1 MNIAVI
7 LRAQSETNDNDMFR
21 LRIVAAFVILL
32 IGYKFF
38 EWLRLF
44 DNTSFYIKLL
54 IATFTD
60 IKPFM
65 VLFFGCLFTFGT
77 TIYFIA

>member
-1 MNIAVI
+1 MSDEEEI
-7 LRAQSETNDNDMFR
+7 QR
-21 LRIVAAFVILL
+21 LRIIGAFVILL
-32 IGYKFF
+32 IGFKFF

-54 IATFTD
+54 IATFLD
-60 IKPFM
+60 IRPFM
-65 VLFFGCLFTFGT
+65 VLFFGSLLTFGM